1 MNKIVKMKN
10 KVNIKIELTTSE
22 KQKLRSNK
30 VKINDITNFTIDEIE
45 VLIGASF
52 ERAREVYALVEFQM
66 IPSIGIKFAED
77 LVSMGYYSI
86 NELEDKDGAKLIED
100 FELLKGYWI
109 DPCVEDQFRLVVNYA
124 NTKDKSKKWWDFTE
138 ERKKFRL
145 ENGYSN
151 KRPKKAWYDVLNK
164 LDNTAKK
171 NYKMSNYKLKGV
183 PTFRIT
189 NYKKAIEFYIDLLGF
204 SIDWEHRFGK
214 TEPVYM
220 QISKNGLVLHLS
232 ENKRYK
238 TGVIIFVET
247 KGIEKFRDSILNR
260 KSKNQIPDIL
270 TTNWKTKQMEIEDP
284 FENLLRFNES

>member
-30 VKINDITNFTIDEIE
+30 VKINDITNFAIDEIE

-151 KRPKKAWYDVLNK
+151 KRPKKAWHDVLNK
-164 LDNTAKK
+164 LDNTA
-171 NYKMSNYKLKGV
+171 
-183 PTFRIT
+183 
-189 NYKKAIEFYIDLLGF
+189 
-204 SIDWEHRFGK
+204 
-214 TEPVYM
+214 
-220 QISKNGLVLHLS
+220 
-232 ENKRYK
+232 
-238 TGVIIFVET
+238 
-247 KGIEKFRDSILNR
+247 
-260 KSKNQIPDIL
+260 
-270 TTNWKTKQMEIEDP
+270 
-284 FENLLRFNES
+284 